1 MLYYLQLLPL
11 RPSGTLIT
19 VFASLCLERDD
30 GDGNERF
37 ETASSFSLTSVM
49 KRFRRFTSVFF
60 FFIIVVRAAAAIPT
74 KSRCRVGRPRRGQ
87 QRRLC
92 GSAVVTVE
100 PVQAR
105 GGGSNL
111 LGRQLATQFG
121 RPLAQGL
128 TGLFV
133 GTLLINLLPVF
144 WTPLLVIGQV
154 KREQTQ

>member
-1 MLYYLQLLPL
+1 MFTCIGIAL
-11 RPSGTLIT
+11 
-19 VFASLCLERDD
+19 
-30 GDGNERF
+30 
-37 ETASSFSLTSVM
+37 SFSVTSVV
-49 KRFRRFTSVFF
+49 KRFRRFASVFF
-60 FFIIVVRAAAAIPT
+60 YFIIVLGTAAAIPT

-92 GSAVVTVE
+92 GGAMVVVE

-133 GTLLINLLPVF
+133 GTLLINLSPVIF
-144 WTPLLVIGQV
+144 GRRCW
-154 KREQTQ
+154 